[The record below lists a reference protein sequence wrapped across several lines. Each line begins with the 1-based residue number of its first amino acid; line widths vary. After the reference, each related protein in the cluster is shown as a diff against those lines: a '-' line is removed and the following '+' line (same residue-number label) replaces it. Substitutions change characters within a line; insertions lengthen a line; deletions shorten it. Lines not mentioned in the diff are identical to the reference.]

1 MGLAPMGPITKL
13 LPAWLHR
20 DWTQTSNE
28 LVQIYSS
35 TPCVRTIAKQP
46 FLATNEIHQVMLQ
59 YVPDYSGHR
68 THILTA
74 VDVSSKRLVN
84 IWMAHAKAEPPN
96 ISKTYDMRI
105 PISEDT
111 IITKKL
117 PISNP
122 YSIPRTFRVS
132 SSRSDIVEVGEEVVN
147 IAGLESTAIT
157 LYFHNVVRNPV
168 RLEVLIFVFNG
179 ESGQQEETIMLN
191 VTYTD

>member
-1 MGLAPMGPITKL
+1 MLVLIS
-13 LPAWLHR
+13 R
-20 DWTQTSNE
+20 SQTSNE

-35 TPCVRTIAKQP
+35 SPCVHAVPQQP
-46 FLATNEIHQVMLQ
+46 FLATNEIHQVTLQ
-59 YVPDYSGHR
+59 YVPDYSGRR
-68 THILTA
+68 THVLTA
-74 VDVSSKRLVN
+74 VEVSSKRLLN
-84 IWMAHAKAEPPN
+84 IWIAYAKAEPPN

-105 PISEDT
+105 PIKEDT

-132 SSRSDIVEVGEEVVN
+132 SSRPDVVEVGEEVLN
-147 IAGLESTAIT
+147 IPGMESTTIP
-157 LYFHNVVRNPV
+157 LHFHNVVRSPI

-191 VTYTD
+191 VIFTD